1 MRFVLLSARIYLRI
15 QRWSLIWNQT
25 LVSIECLLWRDEPRC
40 HFWRFLNLIGAAA
53 ACAFEWKCKSPIV
66 SNLSSSTE
74 RNMWPTYDWQ
84 QYRNKILSATP
95 SRCSGRHKKRK
106 CRCMHTL
113 RSGRVCLSAV
123 RQNHFTIFPSN
134 ILLFFG
140 LCLGHFISFL
150 SFRLFIMAF
159 FSCGRTHIRIARTTS
174 NATSSHYFQWQYFV
188 FFYFSLLFRLN
199 VVSTARISKH
209 EY

>member
-1 MRFVLLSARIYLRI
+1 
-15 QRWSLIWNQT
+15 
-25 LVSIECLLWRDEPRC
+25 
-40 HFWRFLNLIGAAA
+40 
-53 ACAFEWKCKSPIV
+53 
-66 SNLSSSTE
+66 
-74 RNMWPTYDWQ
+74 MWPTYDWQ

-188 FFYFSLLFRLN
+188 DCFFFFLVFFFVWTLCRPPAYRSMNIRNVFCSDVVPNTNKNEFTFLTLFVLRYECVN
-199 VVSTARISKH
+199 CDQH
-209 EY
+209 